1 MTRGRI
7 CSAGVSTSRGSCPL
21 DSFEEVPRS
30 WRLQSTGHVPDA
42 LREVIEVTATQF
54 PSPDG
59 AVQEGE
65 QPTPES
71 GRRATPLLAV
81 VALLV
86 AAALGLGAGWLAF
99 SQDGEA
105 EDATSV
111 ERTQPVPA
119 GVHDVVDQFIFA
131 LANNDYALL
140 QDVVTVRFRRVF
152 YQGDPDG
159 SPWRDDFAIEAY
171 KFMDDPNVSEADL
184 VFYDVE
190 TIGDRIVRGNGP
202 WNVVEAQNW
211 RDRDLST
218 QYEAVH
224 SIAVVE
230 ADGAFKVDDAYWAA
244 TSELVPD

>member
-1 MTRGRI
+1 M
-7 CSAGVSTSRGSCPL
+7 
-21 DSFEEVPRS
+21 
-30 WRLQSTGHVPDA
+30 
-42 LREVIEVTATQF
+42 TATQF

-59 AVQEGE
+59 TVQEGE
-65 QPTPES
+65 QPARES
-71 GRRATPLLAV
+71 GRRSTSLVTVL
-81 VALLV
+81 ALLV

-99 SQDGEA
+99 SQDGETD
-105 EDATSV
+105 DAV
-111 ERTQPVPA
+111 PIERTQPVPD
-119 GVHDVVDQFIFA
+119 GVYDVVDQFTFA

-159 SPWRDDFAIEAY
+159 SPWRDAYAIEAY

-190 TIGDRIVRGNGP
+190 MVGARTVRGNGP
-202 WNVVEAQNW
+202 WTVVEAQNW
-211 RDRDLST
+211 RDPDLST

-244 TSELVPD
+244 TSELVLD